1 MVAGIDEAGRGPLA
15 GPVVAAAVILPL
27 RGVPRGI
34 DDSKVVSA
42 AERERLFA
50 RIEQCAIVGIGVAS
64 VAEIERI
71 NILEASLVA
80 MRRAVLAMPI
90 APRFA
95 LIDGNQMPD
104 EMPCPARTVVDGDA
118 ISRSIAAASIIAKVV
133 RDRIMDAL
141 ADSYPGYG
149 WEHNRGYATAD
160 HRNAILKLGVTAHHR
175 RTFAAVRMA
184 LEGTLQPAFPF
195 EDTGSRRTGT

>member
-1 MVAGIDEAGRGPLA
+1 LVAGVDEAGRGPLA

-34 DDSKVVSA
+34 DDSKVLTA
-42 AERERLFA
+42 AQREALFA
-50 RIEQCAIVGIGVAS
+50 RIEGCAIVGVGAAS
-64 VAEIERI
+64 VAEIDRI
-71 NILEASLVA
+71 NILAAALLA
-80 MRRAVLAMPI
+80 MRRAVAAMPVV
-90 APRFA
+90 PRFA
-95 LIDGNQMPD
+95 LIDGNQLPK
-104 EMPCPARTVVDGDA
+104 ELPCPARTVVDGDA

-149 WEHNRGYATAD
+149 WEHNRGYATPD
-160 HRNAILKLGVTAHHR
+160 HRQAIGKLGVTAHHR

-184 LEGTLQPAFPF
+184 LEGHLQPELPLEPMGESVAA
-195 EDTGSRRTGT
+195 E

>member
-1 MVAGIDEAGRGPLA
+1 MVAGID
-15 GPVVAAAVILPL
+15 
-27 RGVPRGI
+27 
-34 DDSKVVSA
+34 DSKIVSA
-42 AERERLFA
+42 AERERLFQ
-50 RIEQCAIVGIGVAS
+50 RIEQCAIVGVGVAS
-64 VAEIERI
+64 VAEIEQI

-104 EMPCPARTVVDGDA
+104 ELPCPARTVVDGDA
-118 ISRSIAAASIIAKVV
+118 ISRSIAAASIVAKVV

-160 HRNAILKLGVTAHHR
+160 HRQAIVRLGVTAHHR

-184 LEGTLQPAFPF
+184 LEGTLQPALPF
-195 EDTGSRRTGT
+195 GDTGGRRTGP

>member
-1 MVAGIDEAGRGPLA
+1 MSPHI
-15 GPVVAAAVILPL
+15 
-27 RGVPRGI
+27 
-34 DDSKVVSA
+34 
-42 AERERLFA
+42 
-50 RIEQCAIVGIGVAS
+50 
-64 VAEIERI
+64 
-71 NILEASLVA
+71 
-80 MRRAVLAMPI
+80 AVLV
-90 APRFA
+90 
-95 LIDGNQMPD
+95 
-104 EMPCPARTVVDGDA
+104 PCYNEE
-118 ISRSIAAASIIAKVV
+118 AAIAKVV

-149 WEHNRGYATAD
+149 WEHNRGYATTD